1 MIKKNLPTLIITSII
16 ILLPVL
22 AGIVLWDRLPEV
34 IAIHFGVNGEPD
46 GWSSRSVVVFG
57 IPCIMLAVQWLCMLG
72 TNADPKRDRISPKM
86 MKLVLWIIPIIACVT
101 MTLIYSE
108 VLAYPLKMS
117 TVMPVLIGVL
127 FIIIGNYLPK
137 CRQSYTMGIKLP
149 WTLEDEDNWNRTHR
163 MAGKLWVICG
173 VAFIIAA
180 FLRIDWLIIAIFVVM
195 ILAPTAYSYM
205 LHVRKSREN

>member
-1 MIKKNLPTLIITSII
+1 MIKKNLSTLIITSII

-22 AGIVLWDRLPEV
+22 AGIFLWDRLPEV
-34 IAIHFGVNGEPD
+34 IATHFGANGEPN
-46 GWSSRSVVVFG
+46 GWSSRPFVVFG
-57 IPCIMLAVQWLCMLG
+57 LPCILLAVQWICMLG

-86 MKLVLWIIPIIACVT
+86 MKLVLWIIPVIACVT
-101 MTLIYSE
+101 MTLVYSE
-108 VLAYPLKMS
+108 ALGYPLKMG

-149 WTLEDEDNWNRTHR
+149 WTLADEDNWNRTHR

-173 VAFIIAA
+173 VAFLLAA

-195 ILAPTAYSYM
+195 IAVPTLYSYV
-205 LHVRKSREN
+205 LHVRKSRAN